1 MFNVAIKT
9 WFPRRS
15 RAVKSVFRCS
25 CRPPTTYFAAGEL
38 PLALTP
44 GPGKRTRKRT
54 ERGATGGEDLPRYS
68 AMHRGIAKRAVPWH
82 TTLDLRW
89 EWPISDRLGPFVCV
103 RIIGGAEM
111 APGRVDDMTSL
122 LIPPR

>member
-1 MFNVAIKT
+1 MVPTQVTGGEVRFSLLVSPPNHI
-9 WFPRRS
+9 FRGRR
-15 RAVKSVFRCS
+15 A
-25 CRPPTTYFAAGEL
+25 PPGLDPWPWQAHTQEDREG
-38 PLALTP
+38 
-44 GPGKRTRKRT
+44 G
-54 ERGATGGEDLPRYS
+54 TGGEDLPRYS